1 MITQWRLT
9 SQPNWSSMTVFV
21 EHCSVQ
27 NPSKYRF
34 CSKSIH
40 TVVRMTSKMR
50 KIRRWDEVIWILLK
64 TLPLTMAIPRS
75 RMFKVMNPDK
85 SHPSCGPVP
94 LFWTRRGQGLGWPF
108 SPWELI
114 WMVDIW
120 SLVASR
126 SCFAIILRELEEL
139 STRKHKSTCKWSTKS
154 PSWKESAGRVEY
166 EACEDLLIIR
176 KSLVSSSCINTW
188 TRSSSNQSPVF
199 SSAYV

>member
-1 MITQWRLT
+1 
-9 SQPNWSSMTVFV
+9 
-21 EHCSVQ
+21 
-27 NPSKYRF
+27 
-34 CSKSIH
+34 
-40 TVVRMTSKMR
+40 MR

-85 SHPSCGPVP
+85 SHPQLRPCSTVLNPP
-94 LFWTRRGQGLGWPF
+94 WARTGLTV

-126 SCFAIILRELEEL
+126 SCFAIMLRELEEL